1 MRLMSVPFGKQEFT
15 VEALSAYRVVD
26 KLARAGI
33 EVLSFRT
40 ASKNSAVFTVNGKDT
55 KKVFAILRGS
65 CYNIRKVRPRGLSR
79 VAERIIK
86 SAGLLA
92 GILLFFLSVLFFQAR
107 VLDIRVVGSGAYYKD
122 EVLRILNENGVKKF
136 SFLPEDCAPI
146 TASIIALPR
155 VSFCT
160 VGKDGGIVTVTVEVT
175 DDEAT
180 LQSEPLLS
188 PATGTVEEL
197 VVVRGTPLV
206 QAGDSVNAGDEVVK
220 NEIYFGEEKEESSKV
235 IVIARVVVAVPFAK
249 EYAGSEESALLN
261 AALEFGQTRDLH
273 TTKTGEGF
281 LVEGVALVARSLN
294 LG

>member
-1 MRLMSVPFGKQEFT
+1 MRLISLPFGRQEFL
-15 VEALSAYRVVD
+15 VEALSVYRVVD

-33 EVLSFRT
+33 EILSFRT
-40 ASKNSAVFTVNGKDT
+40 ESKNSAVFTVNGKDA

-65 CYNIRKVRPRGLSR
+65 CYNIKKVRPKGLSKI
-79 VAERIIK
+79 AERVVK
-86 SAGLLA
+86 SAGLFT

-122 EVLRILNENGVKKF
+122 EVLRILSENGVKKF
-136 SFLPEDCAPI
+136 SALPDDCSPI
-146 TASIIALPR
+146 TAGIIALPR

-160 VGKDGGIVTVTVEVT
+160 VGKDGGIVTVTVE
-175 DDEAT
+175 AT
-180 LQSEPLLS
+180 LSSEPLLS
-188 PATGTVEEL
+188 PAAGVVEEL

-206 QAGDSVNAGDEVVK
+206 QIGDSVSEGAEVVK
-220 NEIYFGEEKEESSKV
+220 NEIFFGEEKEESCKV

-249 EYAGSEESALLN
+249 EYAGTEENALLS

-273 TTKTGEGF
+273 TTKTGEGY

>member
-1 MRLMSVPFGKQEFT
+1 MRLVDLPFGKQEFQ
-15 VEALSAYRVVD
+15 VEALNAFRVAD
-26 KLARAGI
+26 KLAREG
-33 EVLSFRT
+33 VKVYLFRVPQ
-40 ASKNSAVFTVNGKDT
+40 KNSAVFTVNGKDA

-65 CYNIRKVRPRGLSR
+65 CYNIKKVRPKGLSKI
-79 VAERIIK
+79 AERIVK
-86 SAGLLA
+86 SAGLFA

-122 EVLRILNENGVKKF
+122 EILRILSENGVKKF
-136 SFLPEDCAPI
+136 SSLPEDCAPI
-146 TASIIALPR
+146 TARIIALPR
-155 VSFCT
+155 VNFCT
-160 VGKDGGIVTVTVEVT
+160 VGKNGGIVTVTVEVT

-188 PATGTVEEL
+188 PATGVVEEL

-206 QAGDSVNAGDEVVK
+206 QVGDSVSEGAEVVK

-249 EYAGSEESALLN
+249 EYAGTEENALLS

-281 LVEGVALVARSLN
+281 LVEGVALKAKSLN